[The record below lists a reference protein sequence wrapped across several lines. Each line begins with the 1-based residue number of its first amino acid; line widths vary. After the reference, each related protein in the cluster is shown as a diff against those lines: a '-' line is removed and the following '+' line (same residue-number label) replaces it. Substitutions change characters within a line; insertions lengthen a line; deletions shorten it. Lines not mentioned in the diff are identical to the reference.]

1 MADYLHEYVLFWGAS
16 VSIKTNPTGR
26 RCNRSKD
33 KGGRGQQGRM
43 ENDEGGQG
51 EVTPPDQLTE
61 TCSSILT
68 PSSCNC
74 LQKPLTDFN
83 VPLLLQFSDKI
94 PHFKRPFAL
103 LRGLGVGVLFFF
115 FLKWDFLVGIQH
127 FALLIPQVFLFR
139 SQVAKHHAVP
149 FPFTVILP
157 PRSAIMRQSAH
168 HAELHRIFASTK
180 EWSARSTPPTLQSL
194 HLHYSSSPCKHSIGP
209 YVSSKFPSGLL

>member
-1 MADYLHEYVLFWGAS
+1 
-16 VSIKTNPTGR
+16 
-26 RCNRSKD
+26 
-33 KGGRGQQGRM
+33 M

-115 FLKWDFLVGIQH
+115 FFKVRLPCWYST
-127 FALLIPQVFLFR
+127 FR
-139 SQVAKHHAVP
+139 S
-149 FPFTVILP
+149 LN
-157 PRSAIMRQSAH
+157 
-168 HAELHRIFASTK
+168 
-180 EWSARSTPPTLQSL
+180 PTSFF
-194 HLHYSSSPCKHSIGP
+194 
-209 YVSSKFPSGLL
+209 V